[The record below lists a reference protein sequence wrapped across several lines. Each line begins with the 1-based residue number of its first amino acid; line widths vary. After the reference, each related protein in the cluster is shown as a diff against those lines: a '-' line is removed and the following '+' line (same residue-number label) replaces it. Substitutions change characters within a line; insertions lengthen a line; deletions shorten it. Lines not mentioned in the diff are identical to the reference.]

1 MSTEFDIDT
10 ILAPIP
16 GDNPAGEDLRYTPVY
31 DEIKEARRADDENLP
46 VGDWQR
52 EPKKAEWGKVIS
64 VALSALSEKTKDLQI
79 AAWLTEALT
88 VTEGFAGLAAGLQI
102 LNGLLSQHWDQ
113 VYPPIEDDDLDY
125 RASPIEFLDDR
136 LWLAIKQVPI
146 TEPRKT
152 AGYNWLKWKE
162 ARDVGYEAELRGA
175 DGTIDDKKRQAR
187 QEKVDEGKLKPE
199 DFDIAVALSSEEFYQ
214 SLTEDLSNCEEQL
227 TIFASQ
233 LDEKFGRKAPS
244 ISNFQSAIAD
254 CRQTLKRIIEK
265 KIPGASQAKAEP
277 EPEAEPPK
285 QEGFVGRLF
294 RKHRAVPRDA
304 EEERARGAAV
314 PAQQDLGSKVGEAM
328 IAEAPP
334 TAMVPPD
341 AAASG
346 FDSESLEVARY
357 NAALQTMETDGM
369 KQALGQLLA
378 AAHSAP
384 SVRARNRYRLLMAKL
399 CLEAGRVDLARPI
412 VEELAALIEELKLE
426 RWESP
431 RWIAD
436 VQEALYQ
443 CLTWGEPSD
452 EDLGKA
458 MDLFRKLCTTDVTKA
473 MMYKH

>member
-1 MSTEFDIDT
+1 MSREIDIEA

-16 GDNPAGEDLRYTPVY
+16 GDNPAGEDLCYTPVY
-31 DEIKEARRADDENLP
+31 DDIKEARRADDENLP

-64 VALSALSEKTKDLQI
+64 LGLIALAEKTKDLQI

-88 VTEGFAGLAAGLQI
+88 ATEGFAGLAAGLQI
-102 LNGLLSQHWDQ
+102 LNGLLSQYWDQ
-113 VYPPIEDDDLDY
+113 LYPPIEDDDLDY

-152 AGYNWLKWKE
+152 AGYSWLKWKE
-162 ARDVGYEAELRGA
+162 ARDVGYEAELRSA
-175 DGTIDDKKRQAR
+175 DGAIDEKKRQAR
-187 QEKVDEGKLKPE
+187 QEKLDEGKLKPE
-199 DFDIAVALSSEEFYQ
+199 DFDIAVVMSSDAFYE

-227 TIFASQ
+227 TILGNQ

-244 ISNFQSAIAD
+244 ISNFQSAVAD
-254 CRQTLKRIIEK
+254 CRQTLKRILEK
-265 KIPGASQAKAEP
+265 KNPKAIQAEA
-277 EPEAEPPK
+277 EPEAESGPPK

-294 RKHRAVPRDA
+294 RKHRPSSPEA
-304 EEERARGAAV
+304 GAATAKQTAEQV
-314 PAQQDLGSKVGEAM
+314 QKDLGGTGGEATM
-328 IAEAPP
+328 TE
-334 TAMVPPD
+334 VPPLAVVVPD
-341 AAASG
+341 AGDAG
-346 FDSESLEVARY
+346 FDSEALEVARW

-369 KQALGQLLA
+369 KQALGQLQA

-384 SVRARNRYRLLMAKL
+384 SVRARNRYRLMMAKL
-399 CLEAGRVDLARPI
+399 CLETGRVDLARPI
-412 VEELAALIEELKLE
+412 IEELAALIEELKLD

-436 VQEALYQ
+436 VQEAHYQ

-458 MDLFRKLCTTDVTKA
+458 TDLFRKLCTTDVTKA
-473 MMYKH
+473 MMVKH

>member
-64 VALSALSEKTKDLQI
+64 LGLTALAEKTKDLQI

-88 VTEGFAGLAAGLQI
+88 ATEGFAGLAAGLQI
-102 LNGLLSQHWDQ
+102 LNGLLANFWEHL
-113 VYPPIEDDDLDY
+113 YPPIEDDDLDY

-162 ARDVGYEAELRGA
+162 ARDVGYEAELRSA
-175 DGTIDDKKRQAR
+175 DGAIDDKKRQAR
-187 QEKVDEGKLKPE
+187 QEKLDEGKLKSE
-199 DFDIAVALSSEEFYQ
+199 DFDIAVALSSEAFYE

-227 TIFASQ
+227 TIFGNQ

-244 ISNFQSAIAD
+244 ISNFQSAVAD
-254 CRQTLKRIIEK
+254 CRQTLKRILEK
-265 KIPGASQAKAEP
+265 KTPKASQAEAEP
-277 EPEAEPPK
+277 EPETEPPK
-285 QEGFVGRLF
+285 QESFVGRLF
-294 RKHRAVPRDA
+294 RKHRAASREADTEAIKGAPQPSQRNLGGVEDA
-304 EEERARGAAV
+304 
-314 PAQQDLGSKVGEAM
+314 AM
-328 IAEAPP
+328 MTEAPP
-334 TAMVPPD
+334 IAMVPAD
-341 AAASG
+341 VAASG
-346 FDSESLEVARY
+346 FDSDALEVARW

-399 CLEAGRVDLARPI
+399 CLEAGRVDLARPL
-412 VEELAALIEELKLE
+412 VEELAAFIEELKLE

-436 VQEALYQ
+436 VQEAHYQ
-443 CLTWGEPSD
+443 CLTWGDPTD